1 MHVRHLTVLCFS
13 LALALPACDS
23 TKDAKSESKT
33 AEKKDDKKAD
43 AKGAAKTD
51 AKDEAKAA
59 PAAAAKLDLPALG
72 LVADAPAGATVSD
85 GIGGKGVMVQ
95 ADGFVVNVDPASDM
109 TPKTIEDAKK
119 DAEMYK
125 PTNIKEE
132 KLADGYALTFENTGG
147 MGTNY
152 HVGVRREIDG
162 KAISC
167 STMQSNAEQQA
178 AALAFCKSLAK

>member
-1 MHVRHLTVLCFS
+1 MHVRYLTALWFS

-23 TKDAKSESKT
+23 KTDAKSESKT

-43 AKGAAKTD
+43 AKAA
-51 AKDEAKAA
+51 E
-59 PAAAAKLDLPALG
+59 PAAATKLDLPALG
-72 LVADAPAGATVSD
+72 LKADAPAGATVSE

-95 ADGFVVNVDPASDM
+95 AEGFVVNVDPASDM

-119 DAEMYK
+119 DAEMYTPK
-125 PTNIKEE
+125 NIKEE
-132 KLADGYALTFENTGG
+132 KLADGYALTFENTGS

-167 STMQSNAEQQA
+167 STMQSTADQQA
-178 AALAFCKSLAK
+178 AALAFCKSLSK